1 MKEKPG
7 KGSKKKPVVTNAI
20 STKTKLEWA
29 STSTPQH
36 SLNHLIAVW
45 RAGMVKHFG
54 HPAALSASYALS
66 AKEKGRL
73 AQIC

>member
-1 MKEKPG
+1 
-7 KGSKKKPVVTNAI
+7 
-20 STKTKLEWA
+20 
-29 STSTPQH
+29 
-36 SLNHLIAVW
+36 
-45 RAGMVKHFG
+45 MVKHFG